1 MTQKSSSKQKLQR
14 LTTAAVLSALS
25 LVLMVTIRFPIFP
38 AAPFYEMEFADVPI
52 LICSSLLGPW
62 YSLASLLVVCT
73 IQALT
78 VSSSSGIIGFLMHFL
93 SSGLMILTIYFIRK
107 ILKGKGNRIQ
117 GVFLSSLVGIVAVVV
132 VMIPMNIWLTSA
144 FMNLSLDA
152 FVKDILKVCVAFNV
166 IKAGCNILI
175 FDILSPQIIKAYKSL
190 TKQD

>member
-1 MTQKSSSKQKLQR
+1 MTQKNSSKQKLQR

-52 LICSSLLGPW
+52 LICSSVLGPW

-93 SSGLMILTIYFIRK
+93 ASGLMILTIWFIRNK
-107 ILKGKGNRIQ
+107 FKDEDDKLR
-117 GVFLSSLVGIVAVVV
+117 GVIVSSLIGVVAVVL
-132 VMIPMNIWLTSA
+132 VMIPMNIWLASA

-152 FVKDILKVCVAFNV
+152 FVKDILKVCIAFNV
-166 IKAGCNILI
+166 IKTGCNILI
-175 FDILSPQIIKAYKSL
+175 FDILSPNVIKAYKAI
-190 TKQD
+190 TKQE

>member
-25 LVLMVTIRFPIFP
+25 LVFMVTIRFPIFP

-52 LICSSLLGPW
+52 LVCSSLLGPW

-107 ILKGKGNRIQ
+107 LFKDKGNNIQ
-117 GVFLSSLVGIVAVVV
+117 GIIVSSLVGIVAVVL

-152 FVKDILKVCVAFNV
+152 FVKDVLKVCIAFNM
-166 IKAGCNILI
+166 IKAGCNILL
-175 FDILSPQIIKAYKSL
+175 FDILSPQIIKAFKSI
-190 TKQD
+190 TKQE